1 MCYLLKNAHKLFDEI
16 TKRNS
21 HVRNSIYRLYYTST
35 LHEYTGYEDST
46 EFHHKKGNVIS
57 WTSKISKL
65 ASEKQPER
73 AIGLFKTM
81 LLSDQRP
88 NFVTLVSLICAFGAF
103 SCQDMI
109 RVAHAYVIKLG
120 FELEAPV
127 VTALLGFYSMFDIG
141 IAWKLFDHL
150 LYKDVILWSA
160 MVSACVKNEKY
171 REAIHYFRR
180 MLYYGVE
187 ANHVTVISVL
197 PAGAHLGGLCFVN
210 QIHGFSI
217 KRIFYSFTNVQN
229 SLINV
234 YAKSG
239 ELEASFSLFNG
250 IWEKD
255 LVSWRTIICVCI
267 ENQYPREGLNIF
279 LKMQCSSIEPDEIII
294 RDTILASLQ
303 ANELKF
309 GVGLH
314 AYIEKNGFLAFISV
328 GTSLLQMYGK
338 YGKFGSA
345 RMVFDQLTHKD
356 LIAWSAI
363 ISVYTRGGQPH
374 DALSAFKQMQS
385 INEKPNEVTFVG
397 VLQACT
403 ALGAQELG
411 ESIHGFVTKAGYSSN
426 VYLKSCLIDLYCKLG
441 RIKQGKALFDE
452 ISTKDVICWSSMIKG
467 YGLNGCGFEAL
478 ETFSNMLNCGVKPN
492 DTVFLSV
499 LSTCSQC
506 GLENEGCKWFYSMQE
521 KHGITPKLAHYACM
535 VDLLSRQGNIE
546 EALKFVKEMPVVPDK
561 RIWGALLAGCR
572 SKQDGSIEVAEFV
585 VQQLSALDPENT
597 SCYETL
603 LDLYAEGG
611 RWKDVERLKK
621 FMDEK
626 ESTKETERNIMEAN

>member
-1 MCYLLKNAHKLFDEI
+1 M
-16 TKRNS
+16 
-21 HVRNSIYRLYYTST
+21 
-35 LHEYTGYEDST
+35 
-46 EFHHKKGNVIS
+46 
-57 WTSKISKL
+57 
-65 ASEKQPER
+65 
-73 AIGLFKTM
+73 
-81 LLSDQRP
+81 
-88 NFVTLVSLICAFGAF
+88 
-103 SCQDMI
+103 
-109 RVAHAYVIKLG
+109 
-120 FELEAPV
+120 
-127 VTALLGFYSMFDIG
+127 
-141 IAWKLFDHL
+141 
-150 LYKDVILWSA
+150 
-160 MVSACVKNEKY
+160 
-171 REAIHYFRR
+171 
-180 MLYYGVE
+180 
-187 ANHVTVISVL
+187 
-197 PAGAHLGGLCFVN
+197 
-210 QIHGFSI
+210 
-217 KRIFYSFTNVQN
+217 
-229 SLINV
+229 
-234 YAKSG
+234 
-239 ELEASFSLFNG
+239 
-250 IWEKD
+250 
-255 LVSWRTIICVCI
+255 
-267 ENQYPREGLNIF
+267 PREGLNIF

-411 ESIHGFVTKAGYSSN
+411 ESIHGFVTKAGIW
-426 VYLKSCLIDLYCKLG
+426 V
-441 RIKQGKALFDE
+441 
-452 ISTKDVICWSSMIKG
+452 
-467 YGLNGCGFEAL
+467 NGCGFEAL

>member
-1 MCYLLKNAHKLFDEI
+1 MCYLLKTARKLFDEI
-16 TKRNS
+16 TKRNL
-21 HVRNSIYRLYYTST
+21 HIRNSIYRLYFTST
-35 LHEYTGYEDST
+35 LHEYTGYKDSV
-46 EFHHKKGNVIS
+46 EFYHEKDNVFL
-57 WTSKISKL
+57 WTYKISQLVRK
-65 ASEKQPER
+65 KQHER

-88 NFVTLVSLICAFGAF
+88 NFVTLVSLIRALGAF
-103 SCQDMI
+103 SCQVVI

-127 VTALLGFYSMFDIG
+127 VTALLGLYSMFDIG
-141 IAWKLFDHL
+141 IACKLFEHSL
-150 LYKDVILWSA
+150 HKDVVLWSA

-171 REAIHYFRR
+171 KEAIHYFRR
-180 MLYYGVE
+180 MLYYGME

-217 KRIFYSFTNVQN
+217 KRVFYSLTNVQN
-229 SLINV
+229 SLVDV

-239 ELEASFSLFNG
+239 ELKASISLFNG
-250 IWEKD
+250 MWQKD
-255 LVSWRTIICVCI
+255 LVSWRTMICMCI
-267 ENQYPREGLNIF
+267 ENECPREGLNIF
-279 LKMQCSSIEPDEIII
+279 LKMQYSNIEPDEIII
-294 RDTILASLQ
+294 RHAILASVQ
-303 ANELKF
+303 AKEIKF
-309 GVGLH
+309 GLGFH
-314 AYIEKNGFLAFISV
+314 ACIEKNGFLAFISV
-328 GTSLLQMYGK
+328 GTSLLQMYAK

-345 RMVFDQLTHKD
+345 RMVFDQLDNKD

-363 ISVYTRGGQPH
+363 ISVHARGGQPH

-385 INEKPNEVTFVG
+385 INEKPNKVTFVSL
-397 VLQACT
+397 LQACT

-426 VYLKSCLIDLYCKLG
+426 IYLKSCLIDLYCKLG

-452 ISTKDVICWSSMIKG
+452 TSTKDVVCWSSMIKG
-467 YGLNGCGFEAL
+467 YGWNGYGFEAL
-478 ETFSNMLNCGVKPN
+478 ETFSKMLNCGVKPN

-499 LSTCSQC
+499 LSACSQC
-506 GLENEGCKWFYSMQE
+506 GLEHEGRRWFYSMQE

-546 EALKFVKEMPVVPDK
+546 EALKFVKEMPVEPDK

-572 SKQDGSIEVAEFV
+572 SKCEGSTKVAEFV
-585 VQQLSALDPENT
+585 FQQLSALDPEDT

-603 LDLYAEGG
+603 
-611 RWKDVERLKK
+611 
-621 FMDEK
+621 
-626 ESTKETERNIMEAN
+626 